1 MTLPVE
7 WHDFT
12 VRGDDRGQLI
22 PVELPTDLPFAA
34 SRVYFITGTSAG
46 VRRGFHAHRALT
58 QLAVSVSG
66 SCRFLLDDG
75 ASKVDVALDRP
86 GRGLLVRPMIWHEMY
101 DFSPHCVLAVFAD
114 GPYDESD
121 YVRSYAEYEALVGA
135 AR

>member
-7 WHDFT
+7 WHRLV
-12 VRGDDRGQLI
+12 VRGDARGTLI
-22 PVELPTDLPFAA
+22 PVELGRDVPFPTA
-34 SRVYFITGTSAG
+34 RVYFISGTMAG

-58 QLAVSVSG
+58 QLAVCITG

-75 ASKVDVALDRP
+75 ASKVEVALDAP
-86 GRGLLVRPMIWHEMY
+86 GCGVLVRPMIWHEMY
-101 DFSPHCVLAVFAD
+101 DFSTDCVLAVFAD

-121 YVRSYAEYEALVGA
+121 YVRDYAEFASLAGA